1 MTRTLAYFV
10 ADLLALGCQR
20 GAGPD
25 SEEDRTDPSDDQSAE
40 ALEEGATTA
49 PSQGSTPSMAEPSV
63 DTKLAPAASG
73 PDDGE
78 ARYADQGSEK
88 GAGGLEDESAPR
100 DLSAE
105 LKEAVGVPD
114 DCVQDLRRVT
124 PTTLRLTVTAL
135 VRPSGVVIQPSV
147 SGTGISQEA
156 RQCIARRVSSVVLRP
171 LPDDVSQRVST
182 VIEIEYVPPSVRGAK
197 AGAPDPELRNV
208 REPLP
213 KRPEVAPSGRPIQ
226 EPTSRPI
233 QDPTS
238 RPIQEPKSRKVR
250 GPQPRP
256 IDGWE
261 TDESSK
267 EWR

>member
-1 MTRTLAYFV
+1 MTRTHAYLV
-10 ADLLALGCQR
+10 AAVLALGCQR
-20 GAGPD
+20 GAGPA
-25 SEEDRTDPSDDQSAE
+25 SEEDLTDPSHDQPAHD
-40 ALEEGATTA
+40 LET
-49 PSQGSTPSMAEPSV
+49 GSPATPSGDTAEPSV
-63 DTKLAPAASG
+63 NAKLAPAASG
-73 PDDGE
+73 PEDGE
-78 ARYADQGSEK
+78 ARYANQGSEK

-105 LKEAVGVPD
+105 LNEAVGVPD

-156 RQCIARRVSSVVLRP
+156 RQCIARRVSNVVLRP

-197 AGAPDPELRNV
+197 AGPPAPELRNV

-233 QDPTS
+233 QEPTS
-238 RPIQEPKSRKVR
+238 RPIQEPGSRKVR

>member
-1 MTRTLAYFV
+1 MTRTPAYFV
-10 ADLLALGCQR
+10 AALLALGCQR

-25 SEEDRTDPSDDQSAE
+25 SEEDLTDPSHDQSAE
-40 ALEEGATTA
+40 GLEEGATTA
-49 PSQGSTPSMAEPSV
+49 PSQGSTPSTTEPSLGV
-63 DTKLAPAASG
+63 APAPAVTGQSAEQDRDLG
-73 PDDGE
+73 VGGADDE
-78 ARYADQGSEK
+78 T
-88 GAGGLEDESAPR
+88 APR

-105 LKEAVGVPD
+105 LNQAVGVPD
-114 DCVQDLRRVT
+114 DCVQDLTRVT
-124 PTTLRLTVTAL
+124 PTTLRVTVTAL

-147 SGTGISQEA
+147 SGAGISQEA
-156 RQCIARRVSSVVLRP
+156 RQCIARRVGNVVLRP

-238 RPIQEPKSRKVR
+238 RPIQDPKSRKVR